1 MEWSGAI
8 DEVSYERQE
17 DARQRVTFE
26 LEKVALFMSLAM
38 FVLVAALG
46 WKLKAFFNFESVWP
60 FIVVMMALVAAVPLN
75 FRITFL
81 RGHKKFSETS
91 IANLIG
97 AAGKIVLSVLL
108 VWAGWSTIGAIFGVV
123 LAQVIA
129 FGYAIYAARK
139 VGFLVPAQ
147 GKRFSIPDFA
157 LLKPELKY
165 GLLVLVGSL
174 TVTVL
179 SSIDIFIVKHYFDAQ
194 TAGQYAG
201 VSTVARMIYFL
212 TASVAQVLLP
222 SVKLSQTPAQN
233 RQFLLKSLAL
243 VSVLGGGALAV
254 FVIFAD
260 QIITVLMGSEYIRY
274 AHLLGTLSLAMFI
287 ISILNLLISYYIA
300 LRRYQIG
307 AIVVLGAVIAGLL
320 LMSHHGTLDSVVNS
334 LLYGSMSMLGLL
346 ILWFITRKML
356 RKMQEND
363 GQSIHQPKDRADR
376 T

>member
-1 MEWSGAI
+1 
-8 DEVSYERQE
+8 
-17 DARQRVTFE
+17 
-26 LEKVALFMSLAM
+26 
-38 FVLVAALG
+38 
-46 WKLKAFFNFESVWP
+46 
-60 FIVVMMALVAAVPLN
+60 
-75 FRITFL
+75 
-81 RGHKKFSETS
+81 
-91 IANLIG
+91 
-97 AAGKIVLSVLL
+97 
-108 VWAGWSTIGAIFGVV
+108 
-123 LAQVIA
+123 
-129 FGYAIYAARK
+129 
-139 VGFLVPAQ
+139 
-147 GKRFSIPDFA
+147 
-157 LLKPELKY
+157 
-165 GLLVLVGSL
+165 
-174 TVTVL
+174 
-179 SSIDIFIVKHYFDAQ
+179 
-194 TAGQYAG
+194 
-201 VSTVARMIYFL
+201 MIYFL